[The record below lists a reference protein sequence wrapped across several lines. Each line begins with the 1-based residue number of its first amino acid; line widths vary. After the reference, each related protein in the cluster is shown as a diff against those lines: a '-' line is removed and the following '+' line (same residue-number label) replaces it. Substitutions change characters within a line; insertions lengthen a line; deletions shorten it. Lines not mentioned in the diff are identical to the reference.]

1 MYNSFFSI
9 TKKISLIL
17 VILLFYSQ
25 FASAQDVK
33 AKSDFWNHVRFG
45 GNIGLSFGDNF
56 FSGTLAPS
64 GIYQFDR
71 QFALGVGL
79 NATLN
84 SQKNVYKSTIFGA
97 SLIGLYNVI
106 PQLQISAE
114 FEQLNVD
121 RNYNEV
127 LNEPNENYWLP
138 ALYLGLGYRSGN
150 VTFGIR
156 YDVLFDDRRSI
167 YTNSWAPFFRVYF

>member
-1 MYNSFFSI
+1 MSHLFLSI
-9 TKKISLIL
+9 TKKFSLAL
-17 VILLFYSQ
+17 VILLFCFQ
-25 FASAQDVK
+25 FASGQEIK

-45 GNIGLSFGDNF
+45 GNIGLSFGNEF

-64 GIYQFDR
+64 AIYQFDR
-71 QFALGVGL
+71 QFSLGVGL

-84 SQKNVYKSTIFGA
+84 SQKNDYKSTIFGA

-106 PQLQISAE
+106 PQLQFSAE

-121 RNYNEV
+121 RNYDAR
-127 LNEPNENYWLP
+127 LNLRNENYWLP
-138 ALYLGLGYRSGN
+138 ALYLGAGYRSGN

-156 YDVLFDDRRSI
+156 YDVLFDDNRSI
-167 YTNSWAPFFRVYF
+167 YTNAWAPFFRVYF

>member
-1 MYNSFFSI
+1 MYNLFYPI
-9 TKKISLIL
+9 NKKIGLIL
-17 VILLFYSQ
+17 IILTFSTQYSSGQ
-25 FASAQDVK
+25 ETKV
-33 AKSDFWNHVRFG
+33 KSDFWNHVRFG
-45 GNIGLSFGDNF
+45 GNIGLSFGNEF

-64 GIYQFDR
+64 AIYQFDS

-121 RNYNEV
+121 RNYDDR
-127 LNEPNENYWLP
+127 LNLRNENYWLP
-138 ALYLGLGYRSGN
+138 ALYLGAGYRSGN

-156 YDVLFDDRRSI
+156 YDVLFDENRSI